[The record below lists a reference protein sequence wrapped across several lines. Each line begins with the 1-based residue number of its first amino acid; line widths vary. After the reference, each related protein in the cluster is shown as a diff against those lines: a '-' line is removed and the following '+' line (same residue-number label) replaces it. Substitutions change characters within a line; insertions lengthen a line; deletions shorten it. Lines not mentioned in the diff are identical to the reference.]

1 MAKNLFDRAAA
12 LDAAFVSRVS
22 SGDMPSIITG
32 DMPAVRLADI
42 FDTQLMNRHLD
53 LMARRLRQA
62 AKILFL
68 AGVIK
73 FWAG

>member
-42 FDTQLMNRHLD
+42 LCR
-53 LMARRLRQA
+53 ACR
-62 AKILFL
+62 
-68 AGVIK
+68 
-73 FWAG
+73 